1 MQQDRSIALARL
13 REELERPPFHAVLR
27 PRPIDADPDSGTVT
41 VALDYRDELAR
52 APHDKSFHGGVIATL
67 IDLAGHAA
75 VAVKIGKMAPTIDLR
90 IDYFDHPL
98 ARTWSHVHGCS
109 RLVAWWLVSMSTSP
123 TPAGG

>member
-1 MQQDRSIALARL
+1 MQQDRSIALAPL

-75 VAVKIGKMAPTIDLR
+75 VAVKIGKMAPTIDLAST
-90 IDYFDHPL
+90 IYAHPL
-98 ARTWSHVHGCS
+98 ARASSHAHGCS
-109 RLVAWWLVSMSTSP
+109 RLDACWHVSMWT
-123 TPAGG
+123 